1 MKPLMPSENGFKCDH
16 CDFVT
21 DDIFEFLHHND
32 EYYGWSIKISPRYSL
47 DLFSLFSE
55 ISANIRE
62 GDPDQADRL
71 VQSATL
77 AMVNASEGNDNIE
90 KFIHEAMISITADEL
105 ANGVEELLK
114 KEAKKDDDK

>member
-1 MKPLMPSENGFKCDH
+1 MLFRS
-16 CDFVT
+16 
-21 DDIFEFLHHND
+21 
-32 EYYGWSIKISPRYSL
+32 SPRYSL